1 MWRQPTAERLS
12 LRRAIRR
19 QFELLLQQFYRRR
32 VAEGTPQ
39 RFVGILSDPGQME
52 QNCSTHDRWPYE
64 TRCADCDDLSAVRA
78 ALAVVKVV
86 TSDRAV
92 DLPQRS

>member
-1 MWRQPTAERLS
+1 MLIRRGTNSKASS
-12 LRRAIRR
+12 LVSCTRHRACYHVAATDGGKVKPRRAIRR
-19 QFELLLQQFYRRR
+19 QLELLLQQFYRRR

-64 TRCADCDDLSAVRA
+64 T
-78 ALAVVKVV
+78 
-86 TSDRAV
+86 
-92 DLPQRS
+92 